1 MQQLYDLYAAAPA
14 VGVSVPGLAGARLPD
29 HERVEVESELAHL
42 QQARVHVATRGST
55 DLGPRPARPHLAGG
69 GGGGARAEVGV
80 VVGRHGPAAPAEGA
94 AHSEP
99 EQDED

>member
-42 QQARVHVATRGST
+42 QQTRVHTWRHVAGAALTSV
-55 DLGPRPARPHLAGG
+55 PALHALIWQGEAG
-69 GGGGARAEVGV
+69 
-80 VVGRHGPAAPAEGA
+80 AAPELK
-94 AHSEP
+94 
-99 EQDED
+99 